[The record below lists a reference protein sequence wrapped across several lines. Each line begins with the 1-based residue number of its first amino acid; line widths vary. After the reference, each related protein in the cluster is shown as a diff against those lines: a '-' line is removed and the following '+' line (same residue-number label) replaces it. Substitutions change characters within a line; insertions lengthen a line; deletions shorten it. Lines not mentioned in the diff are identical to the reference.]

1 MTARVSNRV
10 KLLYGVADSGIAM
23 LTSIVQFFLLFY
35 YTDVALLD
43 AALVGTALM
52 VGKLTWDAFNDVLF
66 GYLSD
71 RTKSR
76 WGRRRPYL
84 LFLAVPLALSTWLL
98 FSIPARMSGL
108 AAFLVVLFTFLLF
121 DTFHTF
127 IAIAYTAM
135 TPELTY
141 DYDERTGVTTVR
153 EIFTVVGYI
162 LGAALTTTVAD
173 AYAKNLGLSRQASY
187 SAMGLTFGIYAA
199 VVVLITAFGVKE
211 GPAVETHASKMPAV
225 KAFMQTFRNKPFV
238 QLVASFLIT
247 NVSFT
252 LLTTL
257 LPYYLKYQA
266 NMEEQMPFVMLA
278 MLATIGLFLYP
289 MKMIAD
295 RIGKG
300 RAYALG
306 LAVAA
311 AAVLTLFFVPPGP
324 TPYVYVAAFIAGM
337 GLSSQWVCPWSMM
350 PDVVEID
357 EAATGERREG
367 IYYGMWNFVTK
378 FANALAIAAAG
389 WMLTGFGYVPNV
401 AQSALTLLGIRILFC
416 LVPVAMFI
424 LTMPLLINYP
434 ITRESHARL
443 VAELRSKMA
452 AQGTASSNSQ

>member
-257 LPYYLKYQA
+257 QA
-266 NMEEQMPFVMLA
+266 P
-278 MLATIGLFLYP
+278 
-289 MKMIAD
+289 
-295 RIGKG
+295 
-300 RAYALG
+300 
-306 LAVAA
+306 
-311 AAVLTLFFVPPGP
+311 
-324 TPYVYVAAFIAGM
+324 
-337 GLSSQWVCPWSMM
+337 
-350 PDVVEID
+350 
-357 EAATGERREG
+357 
-367 IYYGMWNFVTK
+367 
-378 FANALAIAAAG
+378 
-389 WMLTGFGYVPNV
+389 
-401 AQSALTLLGIRILFC
+401 SA
-416 LVPVAMFI
+416 
-424 LTMPLLINYP
+424 
-434 ITRESHARL
+434 
-443 VAELRSKMA
+443 
-452 AQGTASSNSQ
+452 